1 MRLQIEFE
9 QYHLDNGLRVIL
21 HEDHDVPI
29 VAVNLWYKVGSKHER
44 PGKTGFAHL
53 FEHMMFQ
60 GSRHVPEGLHFQL
73 IQSVGGTLNGS
84 TFYDR
89 TNYFET
95 LPSHYLEMGLWL
107 ESDRMGFLLPAMT
120 QEKLDN
126 QRDVV
131 KNERRQ
137 RVDNQPY
144 GTWLEKVMELAYPPD
159 YPYHWPV
166 IGYMEDLDK
175 AGLEDVSDFF
185 RTYYAPNN
193 AGLVVAGDFDPAEAK
208 ELIERYFGPIPAGK
222 PLPPFS
228 APYKGLHGGEKR
240 SEVYDRV
247 QLPRIHIAYHIPP
260 YGQKETYAMDMISD
274 ILSQGK
280 SARLYRTLVYEQQIA
295 QEAHAFILPLQE
307 TSLLF
312 FIATPKPQVSPQ
324 QLEEALQKEIDRMR
338 FETVSEEEMER
349 TRNQLETR
357 KIRELQSVASR
368 ADDLNMF
375 AAYFDKPELINT
387 EIERYEEDTKEDLRD
402 AAQKYFRN
410 DNRVVVTFL
419 PQPDNQGG
427 TE

>member
-1 MRLQIEFE
+1 MRLKINFE
-9 QYHLDNGLRVIL
+9 QYDLDNGLRVIL

-60 GSRHVPEGLHFQL
+60 GSQHVPDNMHFQF

-144 GTWLEKVMELAYPPD
+144 GTWLEKIMELAYPPH

-175 AGLEDVSDFF
+175 ASLKDVSDFF

-193 AGLVVAGDFDPAEAK
+193 AGLVVAGDFDPAQAK
-208 ELIERYFGPIPAGK
+208 ELIEGYFGSIPAGK

-228 APYKGLHGGEKR
+228 APFNGFHGGEKR
-240 SEVYDRV
+240 SEVYDHVR
-247 QLPRIHIAYHIPP
+247 LPRIHMAYHIPA
-260 YGQKETYAMDMISD
+260 YGKQETYAMDMISD
-274 ILSQGK
+274 ILSEGK
-280 SARLYRTLVYEQQIA
+280 SARLYRSLVYEQQIA

-307 TSLLF
+307 TSLFF
-312 FIATPKPQVSPQ
+312 FIATPKPGVTPER
-324 QLEEALQKEIDRMR
+324 LENALQKEIDLIRN
-338 FETVSEEEMER
+338 ETVHSEEMER
-349 TRNQLETR
+349 TRNQLEAR

-375 AAYFDKPELINT
+375 ATYFDRPELINT
-387 EIERYEEDTKEDLRD
+387 EIERYERINKKALQET
-402 AAQKYFRN
+402 AQNYFDN
-410 DNRVVVTFL
+410 DNRVVVIFL
-419 PQPDNQGG
+419 PQDS
-427 TE
+427 

>member
-1 MRLQIEFE
+1 MRLKIDFE
-9 QYHLDNGLRVIL
+9 QYYLDNGLRVIL

-60 GSRHVPEGLHFQL
+60 GSQHVPEGMHFQL

-107 ESDRMGFLLPAMT
+107 EADRMGFLLPAMT

-144 GTWLEKVMELAYPPD
+144 GAWLEKIMELAYPPD

-166 IGYMEDLDK
+166 IGYMDDLDN
-175 AGLEDVSDFF
+175 ASLEDVSDFF

-193 AGLVVAGDFDPAEAK
+193 AGLVVAGDFDPRQAREM
-208 ELIERYFGPIPAGK
+208 IERHFGSIPAGK
-222 PLPPFS
+222 PIPPFS
-228 APYKGLHGGEKR
+228 APSPDFNKGEQR
-240 SEVYDRV
+240 EIVYDRV
-247 QLPRIHIAYHIPP
+247 QLPRIHLAYHIPA
-260 YGQKETYAMDMISD
+260 YGQKETYAADMLSD
-274 ILSQGK
+274 ILSEGK
-280 SARLYRTLVYEQQIA
+280 SARLYRSLVYEQQIA

-307 TSLLF
+307 TSLF
-312 FIATPKPQVSPQ
+312 FFVATPKPQVTPQ
-324 QLEEALQKEIDRMR
+324 QLEEALQKEIDRIQN
-338 FETVSEEEMER
+338 EPVSAEEMER

-375 AAYFDKPELINT
+375 ATYFDKPELINT
-387 EIERYEEDTKEDLRD
+387 EIEQYEDITEADLQML
-402 AAQKYFRN
+402 AQTYLGN

-419 PQPDNQGG
+419 PRENNNGG
-427 TE
+427 KK

>member
-1 MRLQIEFE
+1 MRLKINFE
-9 QYHLDNGLRVIL
+9 QYYLENGLRVIL

-29 VAVNLWYKVGSKHER
+29 VAVNLWYKAGSKHER

-60 GSRHVPEGLHFQL
+60 GSQHVPEGMHFQL
-73 IQSVGGTLNGS
+73 IQSVGGMLNGS

-144 GTWLEKVMELAYPPD
+144 GTWLEKIMELAYPPE

-166 IGYMEDLDK
+166 IGYMEDLDN
-175 AGLEDVSDFF
+175 ASLEDVSAFF

-193 AGLVVAGDFDPAEAK
+193 AGLVVAGDFAPSEAK
-208 ELIERYFGPIPAGK
+208 ELIERYFASIPAGNSI
-222 PLPPFS
+222 PPFS
-228 APYKGLHGGEKR
+228 APFKGYHNGEKR
-240 SEVYDRV
+240 TEVRDHV
-247 QLPRIHIAYHIPP
+247 QLPRLHMAYHIPA
-260 YGQKETYAMDMISD
+260 YGQRETYAADMLSD
-274 ILSQGK
+274 ILSEGK
-280 SARLYRTLVYEQQIA
+280 SARLYRSLVYEQQIA
-295 QEAHAFILPLQE
+295 QEVHAFILPLQE
-307 TSLLF
+307 TSLFF
-312 FIATPKPQVSPQ
+312 FIATPKPQVSPEK
-324 QLEEALQKEIDRMR
+324 LEQALQKEIDRLR
-338 FETVSEEEMER
+338 AEAVSTEEMER
-349 TRNQLETR
+349 TRNQLESR

-375 AAYFDKPELINT
+375 ATYFDKPELINT
-387 EIERYEEDTKEDLRD
+387 EIEQYEQISREDIQHT
-402 AAQKYFRN
+402 AQNYLSD
-410 DNRVVVTFL
+410 DNRVVVTFM
-419 PQPDNQGG
+419 PQEP
-427 TE
+427 